1 MLLCVVFVCVISYIT
16 RIFQDNM
23 FYLLFCMVCT
33 SFVAVVCMCVL
44 LSSVFVWCCRLY
56 LCIVVVCMCVLLS
69 SVCVCCC
76 RLYLCVAVV
85 WMCVLLSSVFVCCC
99 RLYVCV
105 VVVCICV
112 LLSSVCVWCC
122 VCVCVSVD
130 NIFIASLNVSIGASS
145 SEMHRNIF
153 LFCNRKKTFETKRLK
168 VIWRV
173 LMVF

>member
-1 MLLCVVFVCVISYIT
+1 MLLWVVFVCVISYIT

-44 LSSVFVWCCRLY
+44 LSSVFVCCCRLNV
-56 LCIVVVCMCVLLS
+56 CVVVVCMCVLLS
-69 SVCVCCC
+69 SVSVCCC
-76 RLYLCVAVV
+76 RLYACGV
-85 WMCVLLSSVFVCCC
+85 
-99 RLYVCV
+99 
-105 VVVCICV
+105 
-112 LLSSVCVWCC
+112 

-168 VIWRV
+168 VI
-173 LMVF
+173 

>member
-44 LSSVFVWCCRLY
+44 LSSVFV
-56 LCIVVVCMCVLLS
+56 
-69 SVCVCCC
+69 
-76 RLYLCVAVV
+76 
-85 WMCVLLSSVFVCCC
+85 CCC
-99 RLYVCV
+99 RLYVCGV
-105 VVVCICV
+105 
-112 LLSSVCVWCC
+112 

-168 VIWRV
+168 VI
-173 LMVF
+173 